1 MYKIIMRKKNTSLN
15 FWEWYVYSKNGK
27 KVLTCPKF
35 YTNRAQCRNVMME
48 FSRRYRITYKEIG

>member
-1 MYKIIMRKKNTSLN
+1 MRKKNTSLN